1 MDAKDYQNKIEV
13 GRIKKLTEYLNSS
26 KDTKRYEKTTKIS
39 QRVGTFFIR
48 PLLSFVH
55 SERITLQRRS
65 DLVSRRIFQTIYRR
79 IVVYRYIG
87 GMQESE
93 RSVALTGLPFSQG
106 LFQSIRTNI
115 LMGLL
120 GVGPDGALLA
130 LHRRATFLLVRQ
142 VG

>member
-1 MDAKDYQNKIEV
+1 M
-13 GRIKKLTEYLNSS
+13 TEYLNSS

-39 QRVGTFFIR
+39 QRVDTFLFYFYFFIR

-87 GMQESE
+87 GMEESE